1 MQTIDLTC
9 DCQSGYHRRSKRS
22 KTYDGP
28 DSDVEIIEAP
38 RKPCS
43 VSRAAE
49 KYELGAEEDF
59 AIFNETGQVRDCWY
73 QLIGC
78 WVFFI
83 TP

>member
-1 MQTIDLTC
+1 MQTRDLTC
-9 DCQSGYHRRSKRS
+9 DCQSGYHRRSKRA

-38 RKPCS
+38 IRKPCT

-59 AIFNETGQVRDCWY
+59 VITNETGQVRVCWCP
-73 QLIGC
+73 LIGC
-78 WVFFI
+78 GCSSS
-83 TP
+83 